1 MGGESAQATFFTAWV
16 CLVPEPSEAKGW
28 DALGIRQ
35 ESWTPH
41 PGPAWPS
48 PHGGLI
54 SLREKKPKNLGK
66 ETLCCPLLLLLLIQV
81 FQKFSYAVGEALPLK
96 QCAGAPSPKS
106 K

>member
-81 FQKFSYAVGEALPLK
+81 FQKFSYASGRSSASEAVCRGPLPEK
-96 QCAGAPSPKS
+96 
-106 K
+106 